1 MNQYKQ
7 ITVRFGDGYI
17 SAILGAD
24 VFGNFTRMDNALE
37 KLPERLAGVKDDLR
51 EAHR

>member
-17 SAILGAD
+17 CFYNEKENHVARETPMGRRILEIQKEVQAGA
-24 VFGNFTRMDNALE
+24 
-37 KLPERLAGVKDDLR
+37 
-51 EAHR
+51 

>member
-17 SAILGAD
+17 CFYNEKENRVTRETLLAYLLLGAQKE
-24 VFGNFTRMDNALE
+24 V
-37 KLPERLAGVKDDLR
+37 
-51 EAHR
+51 